1 MKICIPTTDDRGLLS
16 PLSPHFGRA
25 PYLTVVDL
33 VTGEVE
39 SVRNG
44 QDHSGHGHCN
54 PATRVREHRAEVV
67 ICAGLGQGALNSLTR
82 SGVRVYLTG
91 EKSWGEAIAAFTAG
105 QTEEASPA
113 LVCTDGHSGSSCGHG
128 SHR

>member
-33 VTGEVE
+33 ATGDVE

-44 QDHSGHGHCN
+44 KDHSGHGHCN

-67 ICAGLGQGALNSLTR
+67 ICAGLGQGALASLT
-82 SGVRVYLTG
+82 SAGVRVYLTG
-91 EKSWGEAIAAFTAG
+91 EKNSGEAIAAFTAG
-105 QTEEASPA
+105 RTEEASPA
-113 LVCTDGHSGSSCGHG
+113 LVCTDGHSGSSCDHG
-128 SHR
+128 PQG

>member
-39 SVRNG
+39 SIRNG
-44 QDHSGHGHCN
+44 REQAGHGHCN
-54 PATRVREHRAEVV
+54 LATRVREHRAEVL
-67 ICAGLGQGALNSLTR
+67 ICAGIGQGALTSLT
-82 SGVRVYLTG
+82 SAGVRVHLTG
-91 EKSWGEAIAAFTAG
+91 AEHSEEAIAAFTAG
-105 QTEEASPA
+105 RTEEASPA
-113 LVCTDGHSGSSCGHG
+113 LACTEGHSGSSCNHG
-128 SHR
+128 SHG